1 MKLYGEQ
8 IPIEMQI
15 LSAKN
20 KKYIKNFFCN
30 NASIDNYFRNDAVR
44 DKSSVTY
51 IFIDTKNKTIV
62 ACVTIA
68 CSAIFTDTD
77 RADVFSTILSA
88 MEIKYFA
95 VDESYKH
102 IPYVKGSNLTL
113 SHYIFSYMLEY
124 MKELSHNSIGASK
137 VVLYSVPQ
145 AVNFY
150 EKCKFKEFGDTMYG
164 DEGYY
169 VEGCLPMYYDL
180 N

>member
-1 MKLYGEQ
+1 MRTYGEQ

-15 LSAKN
+15 LSPKN
-20 KKYIKNFFCN
+20 QKYTKNFFCN
-30 NASIDNYFRNDAVR
+30 NISIDSYYRMEAAKDS
-44 DKSSVTY
+44 SSVTY
-51 IFIDTKNKTIV
+51 LFINTNDNSII

-77 RADVFSTILSA
+77 EEDVFSTILSA

-95 VDESYKH
+95 VNESYKH

-124 MKELSHNSIGASK
+124 MRKISHNKIGASK
-137 VVLYSVPQ
+137 IVLYSVPQ
-145 AVNFY
+145 AINFY
-150 EKCKFKEFGDTMYG
+150 KKCKFKEFGDTMYG

>member
-1 MKLYGEQ
+1 MKTYGEQ
-8 IPIEMQI
+8 ISIEMKI
-15 LSAKN
+15 LSFKN
-20 KKYIKNFFCN
+20 RKYIKKFFCGNTSIDDYYRN
-30 NASIDNYFRNDAVR
+30 NAINDN
-44 DKSSVTY
+44 SSVTY
-51 IFIDTKNKTIV
+51 LFTNTLDNSII

-77 RADVFSTILSA
+77 EEDVFSTILSA

-95 VDESYKH
+95 VDEAYKH
-102 IPYVKGSNLTL
+102 IPYVKGSSLTL

-124 MKELSHNSIGASK
+124 MKEISHNNIGASK
-137 VVLYSVPQ
+137 IVLYSVPQ
-145 AVNFY
+145 AINFY
-150 EKCKFKEFGDTMYG
+150 KRCKFKEFGNTMYG

>member
-1 MKLYGEQ
+1 MKIYGEQ
-8 IPIEMQI
+8 IPVEMII
-15 LSAKN
+15 LSPEN
-20 KKYIKNFFCN
+20 RKYTRNFFCN
-30 NASIDNYFRNDAVR
+30 NPSIDNYYRKKAVK
-44 DKSSVTY
+44 DNSSVTY
-51 IFIDTKNKTIV
+51 LFVNSNNNSVI

-77 RADVFSTILSA
+77 EKNVFSTILSA

-95 VDESYKH
+95 VNEIYQH
-102 IPYVKGSNLTL
+102 IPYVKGSSLTL

-124 MKELSHNSIGASK
+124 MREISHNNIGASK
-137 VVLYSVPQ
+137 IVLYSVPQ

-150 EKCKFKEFGDTMYG
+150 KRCKFKEFGDTMYG

-169 VEGCLPMYYDL
+169 VDGCLPMYYDL

>member
-1 MKLYGEQ
+1 MCIYGEQ
-8 IPIEMQI
+8 IPIEMKI
-15 LSAKN
+15 LSLKN
-20 KKYIKNFFCN
+20 RKYIKDFFCDN
-30 NASIDNYFRNDAVR
+30 ISIDDYYRNKAAV
-44 DKSSVTY
+44 DNSSVTY
-51 IFIDTKNKTIV
+51 LFINTSDNSTI

-77 RADVFSTILSA
+77 EQDVFSTILSA

-124 MKELSHNSIGASK
+124 MREISHDKIGASK
-137 VVLYSVPQ
+137 IVLYSVPQ
-145 AVNFY
+145 AINFY
-150 EKCKFKEFGDTMYG
+150 KRCKFKEFGDTMYG

-169 VEGCLPMYYDL
+169 VKGCLPMYYDL

>member
-1 MKLYGEQ
+1 MKTYGEQ

-15 LSAKN
+15 LSQEN
-20 KKYIKNFFCN
+20 KKLVRNFFCGN
-30 NASIDNYFRNDAVR
+30 SSIDDYYRKRAAKDN
-44 DKSSVTY
+44 STVTY
-51 IFIDTKNKTIV
+51 LFINANDQSII

-77 RADVFSTILSA
+77 EEDVFSTILSA

-102 IPYVKGSNLTL
+102 IPYVKGSSLTL

-124 MKELSHNSIGASK
+124 MREMSHDRIGASK
-137 VVLYSVPQ
+137 IVLYSVPQ
-145 AVNFY
+145 AINFY
-150 EKCKFKEFGDTMYG
+150 KRCKFKEFGDTMYG

-169 VEGCLPMYYDL
+169 VEGCMPMYYDL